1 MKTDKKPMTPLETNA
16 LLKATRDKKLEE
28 KAAKDTIKDE
38 FKDKEKV
45 KKLTTDQRLERL
57 ERLMGIE

>member
-1 MKTDKKPMTPLETNA
+1 MKPEELNKA
-16 LLKATRDKKLEE
+16 LKAARAKKLEE
-28 KAAKDTIKDE
+28 KAVKDAIKDE
-38 FKDKEKV
+38 FKVKEKF